1 MIERQSEDMRV
12 KSVNRRLSDAFDSA
26 EARETFNRIM
36 EDAERCFSVRLTRRK
51 EARHLLVKVTL
62 RDSERLYSFLG
73 RVPMSERVNIAET
86 ELLQHHGPET
96 SEGRTIRDLIIAGW
110 RDGKRP
116 FGISVN
122 EVEEGAV
129 FLRCIDKLIL
139 RDPSDRSDIRTFSRR
154 ATGNTKTMERCLGQI
169 ATAMKRLGRFEEEVD
184 DAGTCRGAADHTG
197 NSPRR
202 PDVCRPLPGGRDRG
216 GSFRCRARSSHH
228 RESGK
233 LQSLR
238 PGSSDI
244 GRSGSLY
251 WRIPITCRDGLPR
264 RNLNLVSFSDSPLG
278 RHRSVRH
285 PDSPSYGAE
294 PAAAGRPASHGR
306 QSGAALR
313 HAHFARV
320 HRRKLSGWRP
330 VATADALLFARR
342 RENPGAGRARSRACS
357 CRAKRRS
364 SFAIIVTCINRRLR
378 WTRLTTS
385 YDAKIYLFANGLW

>member
-1 MIERQSEDMRV
+1 MSAEYAYSVLGELLDMIERQSEDMRV

-184 DAGTCRGAADHTG
+184 DADVLAALGLLKFQPPVLVAGPLIIRGIALEDLTFVGLSPEDATAVAPSGVVRAVVTIENLASFNRYVREARTSDEVVLYTG
-197 NSPRR
+197 GFPSRAVMACLGAISIWYRSAIHHWGDIDPYGIRIALHMARNL
-202 PDVCRPLPGGRDRG
+202 PLPVVPHLMDVSLARRFGTPTSPVFIDA
-216 GSFRCRARSSHH
+216 SFPAGDPWLPLTRFFSQDGARILEQEELDPVHVPV
-228 RESGK
+228 E
-233 LQSLR
+233 
-238 PGSSDI
+238 
-244 GRSGSLY
+244 
-251 WRIPITCRDGLPR
+251 
-264 RNLNLVSFSDSPLG
+264 RNVE
-278 RHRSVRH
+278 VV
-285 PDSPSYGAE
+285 SPS
-294 PAAAGRPASHGR
+294 S
-306 QSGAALR
+306 
-313 HAHFARV
+313 
-320 HRRKLSGWRP
+320 
-330 VATADALLFARR
+330 
-342 RENPGAGRARSRACS
+342 
-357 CRAKRRS
+357 
-364 SFAIIVTCINRRLR
+364 
-378 WTRLTTS
+378 
-385 YDAKIYLFANGLW
+385 